1 MSTKRI
7 VAMSIAGAAVI
18 VAALA
23 FMLLASFLG
32 RDSDAVRLP
41 DTPVSS
47 EGPRGTTPDAL
58 DLVEVTPDTVQA
70 VVSALSR
77 PVAYSRELVI
87 ENLWEGGSAT
97 FNISVS
103 VSGGVT
109 SLSALPPIGPVKRIV
124 VTPDTLYIW
133 YDGDRAPFTGDIRST
148 GEGHRTS
155 DEWQMLVTYEDI
167 LVLDKNDIVDAGYTV
182 FGGEDCIYAV
192 YSSPLLGNTRTYY
205 ISTELG
211 LVIAAKEYDAGGAL
225 IYTMASGECRV
236 GEADPAAFT
245 LPDGTSLIVY

>member
-7 VAMSIAGAAVI
+7 LAISIAGTAVI

-23 FMLLASFLG
+23 LMLLSSLLG

-41 DTPVSS
+41 DAPASS
-47 EGPRGTTPDAL
+47 EGPRGTAPDAL
-58 DLVEVTPDTVQA
+58 DLVAVTPDTVQA

-77 PVAYSRELVI
+77 PDAYSRELVI
-87 ENLWEGGSAT
+87 ESLWEGGSAT

-103 VSGGVT
+103 VSGRVT
-109 SLSALPPIGPVKRIV
+109 SLSAVPPIGPAKRIV

-133 YDGDRAPFTGDIRST
+133 YNGDRVPFVGDIRST
-148 GEGHRTS
+148 GDSSRNS

-167 LVLDKNDIVDAGYTV
+167 LVLDAGDIIDAGYTV

-192 YSSPLLGNTRTYY
+192 YSSPLLGNARTYY

-211 LVIAAKEYDAGGAL
+211 LVVAAKEYDTAGAL
-225 IYTMASGECRV
+225 IYSLAAGGCRV
-236 GEADPAAFT
+236 GVADPAAFT
-245 LPDGTSLIVY
+245 LPDGTFLIGN